1 MPLETVVKM
10 STVATEKLLSNYF
23 IVGMNTWKTF
33 KVQVLVYCINNNFND
48 EKDDDVVKTP

>member
-1 MPLETVVKM
+1 M